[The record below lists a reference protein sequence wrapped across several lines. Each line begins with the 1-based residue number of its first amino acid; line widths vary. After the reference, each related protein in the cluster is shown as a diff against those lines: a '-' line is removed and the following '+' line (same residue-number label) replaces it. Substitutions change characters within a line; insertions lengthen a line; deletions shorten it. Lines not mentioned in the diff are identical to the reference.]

1 VSTFVSGQEFA
12 DFVLGFQHTAFRLE
26 QRDDQYHDPEE
37 DEPFRRFMQGEPAT
51 VTGWNDEWEDML
63 RRRTAD
69 GQRMTRVR
77 VVEEPHTDYT
87 LFLLDLA
94 RVNVAAGEDIRYM
107 SRERA
112 KETGLP
118 QEDFWLIDS
127 SRVAVMRFGEDNAL
141 AGAVLYDDPAV
152 VVRHCYYRDVACH
165 FAIPYQEY
173 AGS

>member
-1 VSTFVSGQEFA
+1 MARSPCAIARTANPASSTFVSGQEFA
-12 DFVLGFQHTAFRLE
+12 DFVLGFQHTALRLG
-26 QRDDQYHDPEE
+26 QRDDHHHERGKE
-37 DEPFRRFMQGEPAT
+37 EPFRRFMQGEPAT
-51 VTGWNDEWEDML
+51 VTGWNDEWEKML

-77 VVEEPHTDYT
+77 VVAEPHNDYT

-118 QEDFWLIDS
+118 QEDFWLID
-127 SRVAVMRFGEDNAL
+127 
-141 AGAVLYDDPAV
+141 
-152 VVRHCYYRDVACH
+152 
-165 FAIPYQEY
+165 
-173 AGS
+173 